1 MLLTRL
7 RWPLCLSARPWR
19 GRKNSNDLLVKRIKC
34 TCWPSLPAR
43 VTKVSSKFK
52 LFAQASGQRRP
63 RMNGHEFSFFHRE
76 LQLRKGT
83 HPSIRDV
90 VLSMGA
96 IYFDTS
102 YIPVDS
108 CCAKQAICVSG
119 LSRMFEVQ
127 PNIFLFV
134 HTPLLSVYCRFLLH
148 GQWLCVRVK
157 WCGCCTWP
165 IVAKMWNRNTKYL
178 RDIWCCIITEKVV
191 VNPQ

>member
-1 MLLTRL
+1 MVYLLTL
-7 RWPLCLSARPWR
+7 AADP
-19 GRKNSNDLLVKRIKC
+19 
-34 TCWPSLPAR
+34 
-43 VTKVSSKFK
+43 VTKVSFKFK

-63 RMNGHEFSFFHRE
+63 QLNVHEFSFFHRE
-76 LQLRKGT
+76 LESAHT
-83 HPSIRDV
+83 SSIRDV

-134 HTPLLSVYCRFLLH
+134 HTRCYLFIAASCSTVSD
-148 GQWLCVRVK
+148 CVCV
-157 WCGCCTWP
+157 
-165 IVAKMWNRNTKYL
+165 
-178 RDIWCCIITEKVV
+178 
-191 VNPQ
+191 

>member
-1 MLLTRL
+1 M
-7 RWPLCLSARPWR
+7 
-19 GRKNSNDLLVKRIKC
+19 
-34 TCWPSLPAR
+34 
-43 VTKVSSKFK
+43 TKVSFKFK

-63 RMNGHEFSFFHRE
+63 WLNGHEFSFFHRE

-134 HTPLLSVYCRFLLH
+134 HTRCYLFIAGSCSTVSD
-148 GQWLCVRVK
+148 CVCVWSGAAAARR
-157 WCGCCTWP
+157 P
-165 IVAKMWNRNTKYL
+165 IVAKMLNTKYL
-178 RDIWCCIITEKVV
+178 HEVWCCIIIEMAPTRAFSWLKAATTAFTFK
-191 VNPQ
+191 NLLRHYAKQALTQW